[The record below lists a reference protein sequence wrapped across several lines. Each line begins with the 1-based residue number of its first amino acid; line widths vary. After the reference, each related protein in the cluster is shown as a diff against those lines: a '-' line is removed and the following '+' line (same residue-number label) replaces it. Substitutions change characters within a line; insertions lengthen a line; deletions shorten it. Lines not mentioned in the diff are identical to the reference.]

1 MREVSRD
8 KSDKTSSQR
17 SVRSDANP
25 KVKTGISSSD
35 SVSISVYS
43 KFNVHPNAKEA
54 IEICLLRMLAF
65 NPLLKIDDNESP
77 SEPEKKN
84 LKNEIQ
90 SVAKIPLSKKVDE
103 MKSVNLKADTTKETT
118 NISINSNEEW
128 IKIFNSLD
136 IGPFARNYFG
146 YLSFK
151 SYESN
156 LLILESNEEEIN
168 IPENVFAEFKTICMT
183 ILGDKLSIEVKLGNG
198 SVSPINKQKEI
209 QSEKQLKAEESVSS
223 DPSIQNFLKKFDAS
237 IKDGSI
243 KPTE

>member
-1 MREVSRD
+1 
-8 KSDKTSSQR
+8 
-17 SVRSDANP
+17 
-25 KVKTGISSSD
+25 
-35 SVSISVYS
+35 
-43 KFNVHPNAKEA
+43 
-54 IEICLLRMLAF
+54 MLAF
-65 NPLLKIDDNESP
+65 NPLRKIDDNESP
-77 SEPEKKN
+77 SDSEKKN

-103 MKSVNLKADTTKETT
+103 MKSVNLKAETTKETI

-136 IGPFARNYFG
+136 ISPFARNYFG

-151 SYESN
+151 SYEGN

-183 ILGDKLSIEVKLGNG
+183 ILGDKLSIEVQLGKG
-198 SVSPINKQKEI
+198 SISPISKQNEI
-209 QSEKQLKAEESVSS
+209 ESEKQLRAEESVSS
-223 DPSIQNFLKKFDAS
+223 DPSIQNFLKKFDAN

-243 KPTE
+243 KPAE

>member
-1 MREVSRD
+1 VS
-8 KSDKTSSQR
+8 
-17 SVRSDANP
+17 
-25 KVKTGISSSD
+25 
-35 SVSISVYS
+35 
-43 KFNVHPNAKEA
+43 
-54 IEICLLRMLAF
+54 
-65 NPLLKIDDNESP
+65 LK
-77 SEPEKKN
+77 KKN

-103 MKSVNLKADTTKETT
+103 MKSVNLKADTSKS
-118 NISINSNEEW
+118 ISISISSNEEW

-136 IGPFARNYFG
+136 ISPFARNYFG

-151 SYESN
+151 SYEGN
-156 LLILESNEEEIN
+156 LLILETNEEEIN

-183 ILGDKLSIEVKLGNG
+183 ILGDKLSIEVQLGKGN
-198 SVSPINKQKEI
+198 VSPINKQNEI

-223 DPSIQNFLKKFDAS
+223 DPSIQNFLKKFDAN